1 MPPPFS
7 FDPLLVFGYLSIMLI
22 AGLLLRAYIPIF
34 QKIMFP
40 ASLTG
45 GLLGLLLISFDLV
58 SVDVEIVK
66 TFAYHFFNFS
76 FISLGLTSFKEEF
89 KAKNEQKIVKGSAWM
104 AIMQAVTFPLQAIVG
119 SIILFLFLTAGYE
132 PMFKTFGFLLPLAF
146 NEGPGQA
153 LSIGSV
159 WEGLGFA
166 NASTIGLAFATIGY
180 FFAFFVGVPLAN
192 RGMKKG
198 KYQNQKLPS
207 FFVRGVLPKD
217 EQPKPAGFITT
228 HGSNID
234 CITFHMSLVGMVYI
248 ITYFVLLFL
257 SNLLPPDAGR
267 IVWGFFFLFGLIV
280 AIFLRVLIERTTQFG
295 HLMDPS
301 LQRRITG
308 FSVDY
313 LVVAT
318 GCGIQFFI
326 IWKYFVPII
335 VISAVGGII
344 TTLTVFMLSK
354 RLQNYKLER
363 AVAIYGV
370 VTGTVSCGLMLLR
383 IVDPEFKTPVAREI
397 AFMNIFAI
405 PIIGGLT
412 CLLNAPFWW
421 GWSMFTTCLVL
432 FFILVIS
439 LIILLSRVLW
449 KDDNKIIKH

>member
-1 MPPPFS
+1 MPPPFP
-7 FDPLLVFGYLSIMLI
+7 FDSLLVFGYLSIMLI

-45 GLLGLLLISFDLV
+45 GLVGLLLISFDLV
-58 SVDVEIVK
+58 SINVEIVK
-66 TFAYHFFNFS
+66 TFAYHFFNIS

-89 KAKNEQKIVKGSAWM
+89 KAKGEQKIVKGSAWM

-119 SIILFLFLTAGYE
+119 TIILFLFLTAGYE

-146 NEGPGQA
+146 NEGPGPA

-166 NASTIGLAFATIGY
+166 NASTIGLTFATIGY

-198 KYQNQKLPS
+198 KYQNQKLPA
-207 FFVRGVLPKD
+207 FFVRGVLPKE
-217 EQPKPAGFITT
+217 EQPESAGFITT
-228 HGSNID
+228 HGSNLD
-234 CITFHMSLVGMVYI
+234 CITFHMALVGMVYI
-248 ITYFVLLFL
+248 MTYFVLLFL

-280 AIFLRVLIERTTQFG
+280 AIFLRMVIERTTQFG

-313 LVVAT
+313 LIVAT
-318 GCGIQFFI
+318 GCGIQLFI
-326 IWKYFVPII
+326 IGKYFVPII

-344 TTLTVFMLSK
+344 TTLVVFMLSK
-354 RLQNYKLER
+354 RLQDYKLER

-397 AFMNIFAI
+397 AFMNIFSI

-432 FFILVIS
+432 FFILVTS

-449 KDDNKIIKH
+449 KDDNIIIKH

>member
-7 FDPLLVFGYLSIMLI
+7 FDPLLVFGYLSILLI
-22 AGLLLRAYIPIF
+22 IGMILRAYVPIF
-34 QKIMFP
+34 QKILFP

-45 GLLGLLLISFDLV
+45 GLIGLLLISFNLV
-58 SVDVEIVK
+58 SIDVEIIK
-66 TFAYHFFNFS
+66 TFAYHFFNIS
-76 FISLGLTSFKEEF
+76 FISVGLTSFKEEF
-89 KAKNEQKIVKGSAWM
+89 KTKKEKSIVKGSAWM
-104 AIMQAVTFPLQAIVG
+104 AIMQAVTFPLQAIIGTLILYFFVATG
-119 SIILFLFLTAGYE
+119 SE
-132 PMFKTFGFLLPLAF
+132 PLFKTFGFLLPLAF

-153 LSIGSV
+153 LSIGRV

-166 NASTIGLAFATIGY
+166 NASTIGLTFATIGY

-192 RGMKKG
+192 RGIKKG
-198 KYQNQKLPS
+198 QYQNQKLPL
-207 FFVRGVLPKD
+207 FFVRGVLPKG
-217 EQPKPAGFITT
+217 EKAKSAGSITT
-228 HGSNID
+228 HGSNLD

-248 ITYFVLLFL
+248 ITYFILLFL
-257 SNLLPPDAGR
+257 SSVLPSDAGS

-280 AIFLRVLIERTTQFG
+280 AIILRILIEKTTQFG
-295 HLMDPS
+295 HLMDPA
-301 LQRRITG
+301 LQSRITG

-326 IWKYFVPII
+326 IWKYLIPII
-335 VISAVGGII
+335 TISAAGGII
-344 TTLTVFMLSK
+344 TTLTVFMLSN
-354 RLQNYKLER
+354 RLSDYRLER

-397 AFMNIFAI
+397 GFMNIFAI

-421 GWSMFTTCLVL
+421 GWSIFTTCIVL
-432 FFILVIS
+432 FIILVTS

-449 KDDNKIIKH
+449 KKDS